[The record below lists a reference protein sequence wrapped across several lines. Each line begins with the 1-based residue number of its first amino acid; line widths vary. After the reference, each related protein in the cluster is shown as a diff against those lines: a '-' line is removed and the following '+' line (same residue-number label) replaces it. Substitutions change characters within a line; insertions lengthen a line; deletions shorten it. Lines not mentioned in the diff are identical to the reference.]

1 MSVNSQK
8 DTLKLFWRVSN
19 KYKWRRGLSL
29 AIAVANFAVGMFVI
43 PLIIASFL
51 DLVQSGQLDESR
63 VWGLITVYALAQLW
77 SEVIGWRVVI
87 YLMWT
92 FQVSMQ
98 RDLYAEIF
106 DKLSNQTMF
115 FHSNKF
121 GGSLV
126 SQSNKITGAIERFWD
141 TIVWSLFPVL
151 ISVIGSTIVLWFI
164 YWPYALFMAILSIT
178 FVIAVYFGSKHMA
191 RLNEEEAKASNK
203 ISGHL
208 SDVVANILTVKASSA
223 EKRELK
229 NLYVVQQRTDKSG
242 KIAKNDV
249 IITATRAYQVPSK
262 DTDSSMQ
269 LDLFQGRRYELG
281 TNNAKYNQASFE
293 KYRITLEK
301 PTSEKITETNVETQT
316 TAKLLANTQK
326 PEVKAELGYRF
337 TMPWLI
343 IIAAMLAT
351 PLAQVRPRQGR
362 WLRLLPSVLI
372 FASCAISIISLR
384 TAIGKESISE
394 YAYIWLIVGFI
405 AFALLLNWQ
414 SRVVHRVRYRRQSS
428 QLSPGGQP

>member
-1 MSVNSQK
+1 MILRRYMTQQVAANTAIVLLFLMALMLGGRLIRYFGIAAEGRLDVGLLFAIIGYNIPTFLELILPLSFFIALMLVLGRMYVDHEMSV
-8 DTLKLFWRVSN
+8 LFASGIS
-19 KYKWRRGLSL
+19 RGRLTRL
-29 AIAVANFAVGMFVI
+29 MI
-43 PLIIASFL
+43 PLITGLFVFQMGISLWAKPWGLSNSEHIWQTQSLGSLL
-51 DLVQSGQLDESR
+51 DLVRPKTFISSGNYHLYVDE
-63 VWGLITVYALAQLW
+63 
-77 SEVIGWRVVI
+77 
-87 YLMWT
+87 
-92 FQVSMQ
+92 
-98 RDLYAEIF
+98 F
-106 DKLSNQTMF
+106 DK
-115 FHSNKF
+115 
-121 GGSLV
+121 
-126 SQSNKITGAIERFWD
+126 
-141 TIVWSLFPVL
+141 
-151 ISVIGSTIVLWFI
+151 
-164 YWPYALFMAILSIT
+164 
-178 FVIAVYFGSKHMA
+178 
-191 RLNEEEAKASNK
+191 
-203 ISGHL
+203 
-208 SDVVANILTVKASSA
+208 

-229 NLYVVQQRTDKSG
+229 NLYVVQQQTDKSG

-301 PTSEKITETNVETQT
+301 PASEKITETNVETQT
-316 TAKLLANTQK
+316 TAKLLAHTQK

-384 TAIGKESISE
+384 TAIGKERISE

-414 SRVVHRVRYRRQSS
+414 SRVVHRVRYRRQSR
-428 QLSPGGQP
+428 QLPAGGQP

>member
-1 MSVNSQK
+1 MILRRYMTQQVAANTAIVLLFLMALMLGGRLIRYFGIAAEGRLDVGLLFAIIGYNIPTFLELILPLSFFIALMLVLGRMYVEQEMSV
-8 DTLKLFWRVSN
+8 LFASGISCGRLT
-19 KYKWRRGLSL
+19 RL
-29 AIAVANFAVGMFVI
+29 MI
-43 PLIIASFL
+43 PLITGLFVFQMGISLWAKPWGLSNSEHIWQTQSLGSLL
-51 DLVQSGQLDESR
+51 DLVRPKTFISSGNYHLYVDE
-63 VWGLITVYALAQLW
+63 
-77 SEVIGWRVVI
+77 
-87 YLMWT
+87 
-92 FQVSMQ
+92 
-98 RDLYAEIF
+98 F
-106 DKLSNQTMF
+106 DK
-115 FHSNKF
+115 
-121 GGSLV
+121 
-126 SQSNKITGAIERFWD
+126 
-141 TIVWSLFPVL
+141 
-151 ISVIGSTIVLWFI
+151 
-164 YWPYALFMAILSIT
+164 
-178 FVIAVYFGSKHMA
+178 
-191 RLNEEEAKASNK
+191 
-203 ISGHL
+203 
-208 SDVVANILTVKASSA
+208 

-229 NLYVVQQRTDKSG
+229 NIYVVQQQTDKSG

-301 PTSEKITETNVETQT
+301 PASEKITETNVETQT

-384 TAIGKESISE
+384 TAIGKERISE

-414 SRVVHRVRYRRQSS
+414 SRVVHRVRYHRQSR

>member
-1 MSVNSQK
+1 VILRRYMTQQVAANTAIVLLFLMALMLGGRLIRYFGIAAEGRLDVGLLFAIIGYNIPTFLELILPLSFFIALMLVLGRMYVEQEMSV
-8 DTLKLFWRVSN
+8 LFASGIS
-19 KYKWRRGLSL
+19 RGRLTRL
-29 AIAVANFAVGMFVI
+29 MI
-43 PLIIASFL
+43 PLITGLFVFQMGISLWAKPWGLSNSEHIWQTQSLGSLL
-51 DLVQSGQLDESR
+51 DLVRPKTFISSGNYHLYVDE
-63 VWGLITVYALAQLW
+63 
-77 SEVIGWRVVI
+77 
-87 YLMWT
+87 
-92 FQVSMQ
+92 
-98 RDLYAEIF
+98 F
-106 DKLSNQTMF
+106 DK
-115 FHSNKF
+115 
-121 GGSLV
+121 
-126 SQSNKITGAIERFWD
+126 
-141 TIVWSLFPVL
+141 
-151 ISVIGSTIVLWFI
+151 
-164 YWPYALFMAILSIT
+164 
-178 FVIAVYFGSKHMA
+178 
-191 RLNEEEAKASNK
+191 
-203 ISGHL
+203 
-208 SDVVANILTVKASSA
+208 

-229 NLYVVQQRTDKSG
+229 NIYVVQQQTDKSG

-301 PTSEKITETNVETQT
+301 PASEKITETNVETQT

-384 TAIGKESISE
+384 TAIGKERISE

-414 SRVVHRVRYRRQSS
+414 SRVVHRVRYHRQSR

>member
-1 MSVNSQK
+1 MSNIRWLLVILRRYMTQQVAANTAIVLLFLMALMLGGRLIRYFGIAAEGRLDVGLLFAIIGYNIPTFLELILPLSFFIALMLVLGRMYVDQEMSV
-8 DTLKLFWRVSN
+8 LFASGIS
-19 KYKWRRGLSL
+19 RGRLTRL
-29 AIAVANFAVGMFVI
+29 MI
-43 PLIIASFL
+43 PLITGLFVFQMGISLWAKPWGLSNSEHIWQTQSLGSLL
-51 DLVQSGQLDESR
+51 DLVRPKTFISSGNYHLYVDE
-63 VWGLITVYALAQLW
+63 
-77 SEVIGWRVVI
+77 
-87 YLMWT
+87 
-92 FQVSMQ
+92 
-98 RDLYAEIF
+98 F
-106 DKLSNQTMF
+106 DK
-115 FHSNKF
+115 
-121 GGSLV
+121 
-126 SQSNKITGAIERFWD
+126 
-141 TIVWSLFPVL
+141 
-151 ISVIGSTIVLWFI
+151 
-164 YWPYALFMAILSIT
+164 
-178 FVIAVYFGSKHMA
+178 
-191 RLNEEEAKASNK
+191 
-203 ISGHL
+203 
-208 SDVVANILTVKASSA
+208 

-229 NLYVVQQRTDKSG
+229 NLYVVQQQTDKSG

-281 TNNAKYNQASFE
+281 TNQANYNQASFE

-301 PTSEKITETNVETQT
+301 PASEKITETNVETQT

-384 TAIGKESISE
+384 TAIGKERISE

-414 SRVVHRVRYRRQSS
+414 SRVVHRVRYRRQSR
-428 QLSPGGQP
+428 QLSTGGQP

>member
-1 MSVNSQK
+1 MILRRYMTQQVAANTAIVLLFLMALMLGGRLIRYFGIAAEGRLDVGLLFAIIGYNIPTFLELILPLSFFIALMLVLGRMYVEQEMSV
-8 DTLKLFWRVSN
+8 LFASGIS
-19 KYKWRRGLSL
+19 RGRLTRL
-29 AIAVANFAVGMFVI
+29 MI
-43 PLIIASFL
+43 PLITGLFVFQMGISLWAKPWGLSNSEHIWQTQSLGSLL
-51 DLVQSGQLDESR
+51 DLVRPKTFISSGNYHLYVDE
-63 VWGLITVYALAQLW
+63 
-77 SEVIGWRVVI
+77 
-87 YLMWT
+87 
-92 FQVSMQ
+92 
-98 RDLYAEIF
+98 F
-106 DKLSNQTMF
+106 DK
-115 FHSNKF
+115 
-121 GGSLV
+121 
-126 SQSNKITGAIERFWD
+126 
-141 TIVWSLFPVL
+141 
-151 ISVIGSTIVLWFI
+151 
-164 YWPYALFMAILSIT
+164 
-178 FVIAVYFGSKHMA
+178 
-191 RLNEEEAKASNK
+191 
-203 ISGHL
+203 
-208 SDVVANILTVKASSA
+208 

-229 NLYVVQQRTDKSG
+229 NIYVVQQQTDKSG

-301 PTSEKITETNVETQT
+301 PASEKITETNVETQT

-384 TAIGKESISE
+384 TAIGKERISE

-414 SRVVHRVRYRRQSS
+414 SRVVHRVRYHRQSR

>member
-1 MSVNSQK
+1 MILRRYMTQQVAANTAIVLLFLMALMLGGRLIRYFGIAAEGRLDVGLLFAIIGYNIPTFLELILPLSFFIALMLVLGRMYVEQEMSV
-8 DTLKLFWRVSN
+8 LFASGIS
-19 KYKWRRGLSL
+19 RGRLTRL
-29 AIAVANFAVGMFVI
+29 MI
-43 PLIIASFL
+43 PLITGLFVFQMGISLWAKPWGLSNSEHIWQTQSLGSLL
-51 DLVQSGQLDESR
+51 DLVRPKTFISSGNYHLYVDE
-63 VWGLITVYALAQLW
+63 
-77 SEVIGWRVVI
+77 
-87 YLMWT
+87 
-92 FQVSMQ
+92 
-98 RDLYAEIF
+98 F
-106 DKLSNQTMF
+106 DK
-115 FHSNKF
+115 
-121 GGSLV
+121 
-126 SQSNKITGAIERFWD
+126 
-141 TIVWSLFPVL
+141 
-151 ISVIGSTIVLWFI
+151 
-164 YWPYALFMAILSIT
+164 
-178 FVIAVYFGSKHMA
+178 
-191 RLNEEEAKASNK
+191 
-203 ISGHL
+203 
-208 SDVVANILTVKASSA
+208 

-229 NLYVVQQRTDKSG
+229 NIYVVQQQTDKSG

-301 PTSEKITETNVETQT
+301 PASEKITETNVETQT
-316 TAKLLANTQK
+316 TAKLLAHTQK

-351 PLAQVRPRQGR
+351 PLSQVRPRQGR

-384 TAIGKESISE
+384 TAIGKERISE

-414 SRVVHRVRYRRQSS
+414 SRVVHRVRYRRHSR
-428 QLSPGGQP
+428 QLSAGGQP

>member
-1 MSVNSQK
+1 MILRRYMTQQVAANTAIVLLFLMALMLGGRLIRYFGIAAEGRLDVGLLFAIIGYNIPTFLELILPLSFFIALMLVLGRMYVDHEMSV
-8 DTLKLFWRVSN
+8 LFASGIS
-19 KYKWRRGLSL
+19 RGRLTRL
-29 AIAVANFAVGMFVI
+29 MI
-43 PLIIASFL
+43 PLITGLFVFQMGISLWAKPWGLSNSEHIWQTQSLGSLL
-51 DLVQSGQLDESR
+51 DLVRPKTFISSGNYHLYVDE
-63 VWGLITVYALAQLW
+63 
-77 SEVIGWRVVI
+77 
-87 YLMWT
+87 
-92 FQVSMQ
+92 
-98 RDLYAEIF
+98 F
-106 DKLSNQTMF
+106 DK
-115 FHSNKF
+115 
-121 GGSLV
+121 
-126 SQSNKITGAIERFWD
+126 
-141 TIVWSLFPVL
+141 
-151 ISVIGSTIVLWFI
+151 
-164 YWPYALFMAILSIT
+164 
-178 FVIAVYFGSKHMA
+178 
-191 RLNEEEAKASNK
+191 
-203 ISGHL
+203 
-208 SDVVANILTVKASSA
+208 

-229 NLYVVQQRTDKSG
+229 NIYVVQQQTDKSG

-301 PTSEKITETNVETQT
+301 PASEKITETNVETQT

-384 TAIGKESISE
+384 TAIGKERISE

-405 AFALLLNWQ
+405 VFALLLNWQ
-414 SRVVHRVRYRRQSS
+414 SRVVHRVRYRRHSR
-428 QLSPGGQP
+428 QLSAGGQP

>member
-1 MSVNSQK
+1 MILRRYMTQQVAANTAIVLLFLMALMLGGRLIRYFGIAAEGRLDVGLLFAIIGYNIPTFLELILPLSFFIALMLVLGRMYVDHEMSV
-8 DTLKLFWRVSN
+8 LFASGIS
-19 KYKWRRGLSL
+19 RGRLTRL
-29 AIAVANFAVGMFVI
+29 MI
-43 PLIIASFL
+43 PLITGLFVFQMGISLLAKPWGLSNSEHIWQTQSLGSLL
-51 DLVQSGQLDESR
+51 DLVRPKTFISSGNYHLYVDE
-63 VWGLITVYALAQLW
+63 
-77 SEVIGWRVVI
+77 
-87 YLMWT
+87 
-92 FQVSMQ
+92 
-98 RDLYAEIF
+98 F
-106 DKLSNQTMF
+106 DK
-115 FHSNKF
+115 
-121 GGSLV
+121 
-126 SQSNKITGAIERFWD
+126 
-141 TIVWSLFPVL
+141 
-151 ISVIGSTIVLWFI
+151 
-164 YWPYALFMAILSIT
+164 
-178 FVIAVYFGSKHMA
+178 
-191 RLNEEEAKASNK
+191 
-203 ISGHL
+203 
-208 SDVVANILTVKASSA
+208 

-229 NLYVVQQRTDKSG
+229 NIYVVQQQTDKSG

-301 PTSEKITETNVETQT
+301 PASEKITETNVETQT

-384 TAIGKESISE
+384 TAIAKESISE

-405 AFALLLNWQ
+405 GFALLLNWQ
-414 SRVVHRVRYRRQSS
+414 SRVVHRVRYHRQSR

>member
-1 MSVNSQK
+1 MSNIRWLLVILRRYMTQQVAANTAIVLLFLMALMLGGRLIRYFGIAAEGRLDVGLLFAIIGYNIPTFLELILPLSFFIALMLVLGRMYVDQEMSV
-8 DTLKLFWRVSN
+8 LFASGIS
-19 KYKWRRGLSL
+19 RGRLTRL
-29 AIAVANFAVGMFVI
+29 MI
-43 PLIIASFL
+43 PLITGLFVFQMGISLLAKPWGLSNSKQIWQTQSLGSLL
-51 DLVQSGQLDESR
+51 DLVRPKTFISSGNYHLYVDE
-63 VWGLITVYALAQLW
+63 
-77 SEVIGWRVVI
+77 
-87 YLMWT
+87 
-92 FQVSMQ
+92 
-98 RDLYAEIF
+98 F
-106 DKLSNQTMF
+106 DK
-115 FHSNKF
+115 
-121 GGSLV
+121 
-126 SQSNKITGAIERFWD
+126 
-141 TIVWSLFPVL
+141 
-151 ISVIGSTIVLWFI
+151 
-164 YWPYALFMAILSIT
+164 
-178 FVIAVYFGSKHMA
+178 
-191 RLNEEEAKASNK
+191 
-203 ISGHL
+203 
-208 SDVVANILTVKASSA
+208 

-229 NLYVVQQRTDKSG
+229 NLYVVQQQTDKSG

-301 PTSEKITETNVETQT
+301 PASEKITETNVETQT
-316 TAKLLANTQK
+316 TAKLLAHTQK

-384 TAIGKESISE
+384 TAIGKERISE

-405 AFALLLNWQ
+405 VFALLLNWQ
-414 SRVVHRVRYRRQSS
+414 SRVVHRVRYRRHSR
-428 QLSPGGQP
+428 QLSAGGQP

>member
-1 MSVNSQK
+1 MILRRYMTQQVAANTAIVLLFLMALMLGGRLIRYFGIAAEGRLDVGLLFAIIGYNIPTFLELILPLSFFIALMLVLGRMYVDQEMSV
-8 DTLKLFWRVSN
+8 LFASGIS
-19 KYKWRRGLSL
+19 RGRLTRL
-29 AIAVANFAVGMFVI
+29 MI
-43 PLIIASFL
+43 PLITGLFVFQMGISLLAKPWGLSNSEQIWQTQSLGSLL
-51 DLVQSGQLDESR
+51 DLVRPKTFISSGNYHLYVDE
-63 VWGLITVYALAQLW
+63 
-77 SEVIGWRVVI
+77 
-87 YLMWT
+87 
-92 FQVSMQ
+92 
-98 RDLYAEIF
+98 F
-106 DKLSNQTMF
+106 DK
-115 FHSNKF
+115 
-121 GGSLV
+121 
-126 SQSNKITGAIERFWD
+126 
-141 TIVWSLFPVL
+141 
-151 ISVIGSTIVLWFI
+151 
-164 YWPYALFMAILSIT
+164 
-178 FVIAVYFGSKHMA
+178 
-191 RLNEEEAKASNK
+191 
-203 ISGHL
+203 
-208 SDVVANILTVKASSA
+208 

-229 NLYVVQQRTDKSG
+229 NLYVVQQQTDKSG

-301 PTSEKITETNVETQT
+301 PASEKITETNVETQT

-414 SRVVHRVRYRRQSS
+414 SRVVHRVRYRRHSR

>member
-1 MSVNSQK
+1 MILRRYMTQQVAANTAIELLFLMALMLGGRLIRYFGIAAEGRLDVGLLFAIIGYNIPTFLELILPLSFFIALMLVLGRMYVEQEMSV
-8 DTLKLFWRVSN
+8 LFASGIS
-19 KYKWRRGLSL
+19 RGRLTRL
-29 AIAVANFAVGMFVI
+29 MI
-43 PLIIASFL
+43 PLITGLFVFQMGISLWAKPWGLSNSEHIWQTQSLGSLL
-51 DLVQSGQLDESR
+51 DLVRPKTFISSGNYHLYVDE
-63 VWGLITVYALAQLW
+63 
-77 SEVIGWRVVI
+77 
-87 YLMWT
+87 
-92 FQVSMQ
+92 
-98 RDLYAEIF
+98 F
-106 DKLSNQTMF
+106 DK
-115 FHSNKF
+115 
-121 GGSLV
+121 
-126 SQSNKITGAIERFWD
+126 
-141 TIVWSLFPVL
+141 
-151 ISVIGSTIVLWFI
+151 
-164 YWPYALFMAILSIT
+164 
-178 FVIAVYFGSKHMA
+178 
-191 RLNEEEAKASNK
+191 
-203 ISGHL
+203 
-208 SDVVANILTVKASSA
+208 

-229 NLYVVQQRTDKSG
+229 NLYVVQQQTDKSG

-281 TNNAKYNQASFE
+281 TNQANYNQASFE

-301 PTSEKITETNVETQT
+301 PASEKITETNVETQT
-316 TAKLLANTQK
+316 TAKLLAHTQK

-384 TAIGKESISE
+384 TAIGKERISE

-414 SRVVHRVRYRRQSS
+414 SRVVHRVRYHRQSR

>member
-1 MSVNSQK
+1 MILRRYMTQQVAANTAIVLLFLMALMLGGRLIRYFGIAAEGRLDVGLLFAIIGYNIPTFLELILPLSFFIALMLVLGRMYVDQEMSV
-8 DTLKLFWRVSN
+8 LFASGIS
-19 KYKWRRGLSL
+19 RGRLTRL
-29 AIAVANFAVGMFVI
+29 MI
-43 PLIIASFL
+43 PLITGLFIFQMGISLWAKPWGLSNSKQIWQTQSLGSLL
-51 DLVQSGQLDESR
+51 DLVRPKTFISSGNYHLYVDE
-63 VWGLITVYALAQLW
+63 
-77 SEVIGWRVVI
+77 
-87 YLMWT
+87 
-92 FQVSMQ
+92 
-98 RDLYAEIF
+98 F
-106 DKLSNQTMF
+106 DK
-115 FHSNKF
+115 
-121 GGSLV
+121 
-126 SQSNKITGAIERFWD
+126 
-141 TIVWSLFPVL
+141 
-151 ISVIGSTIVLWFI
+151 
-164 YWPYALFMAILSIT
+164 
-178 FVIAVYFGSKHMA
+178 
-191 RLNEEEAKASNK
+191 
-203 ISGHL
+203 
-208 SDVVANILTVKASSA
+208 

-229 NLYVVQQRTDKSG
+229 NLYVVQQQTDKSG

-301 PTSEKITETNVETQT
+301 PASEKITETNVETQT
-316 TAKLLANTQK
+316 TAKLLAHTQK

-384 TAIGKESISE
+384 TAIGKERISE

-414 SRVVHRVRYRRQSS
+414 SRVVHRVRYRRHSR
-428 QLSPGGQP
+428 QLSAGGQP

>member
-1 MSVNSQK
+1 MILRRYMTQQVAANTAIVLLFLMALMLGGRLIRYFGIAAEGRLDVGLLFAIIGYNIPTFLELILPLSFFIALMLVLGRMYVDQEMSV
-8 DTLKLFWRVSN
+8 LFASGIS
-19 KYKWRRGLSL
+19 RGRLTRL
-29 AIAVANFAVGMFVI
+29 MI
-43 PLIIASFL
+43 PLITGLFVFQMGISLLAKPWGLSNSKQIWQTQSLGSLL
-51 DLVQSGQLDESR
+51 DLVRPKTFISSGNYHLYVDE
-63 VWGLITVYALAQLW
+63 
-77 SEVIGWRVVI
+77 
-87 YLMWT
+87 
-92 FQVSMQ
+92 
-98 RDLYAEIF
+98 F
-106 DKLSNQTMF
+106 DK
-115 FHSNKF
+115 
-121 GGSLV
+121 
-126 SQSNKITGAIERFWD
+126 
-141 TIVWSLFPVL
+141 
-151 ISVIGSTIVLWFI
+151 
-164 YWPYALFMAILSIT
+164 
-178 FVIAVYFGSKHMA
+178 
-191 RLNEEEAKASNK
+191 
-203 ISGHL
+203 
-208 SDVVANILTVKASSA
+208 

-229 NLYVVQQRTDKSG
+229 NLYVVQQQTDKSG

-281 TNNAKYNQASFE
+281 TNQANYNQASFE

-301 PTSEKITETNVETQT
+301 PASEKITETNVETQT

-414 SRVVHRVRYRRQSS
+414 SRVVHRVRYRRHSR
-428 QLSPGGQP
+428 QLSAGGQP

>member
-1 MSVNSQK
+1 MILRRYMTQQVAANTAIVLLFLMALMLGGRLIRYFGIAAEGRLDVGLLFAIIGYNIPTFLELILPLSFFIALMLVLGRMYVDHEMSV
-8 DTLKLFWRVSN
+8 LFASGIS
-19 KYKWRRGLSL
+19 RGRLTRL
-29 AIAVANFAVGMFVI
+29 MI
-43 PLIIASFL
+43 PLITGLFVFQMGISLWAKPWGLSNSEQIWQTQSLGSLL
-51 DLVQSGQLDESR
+51 DLVRPKTFISSGNYHLYVDE
-63 VWGLITVYALAQLW
+63 
-77 SEVIGWRVVI
+77 
-87 YLMWT
+87 
-92 FQVSMQ
+92 
-98 RDLYAEIF
+98 F
-106 DKLSNQTMF
+106 DK
-115 FHSNKF
+115 
-121 GGSLV
+121 
-126 SQSNKITGAIERFWD
+126 
-141 TIVWSLFPVL
+141 
-151 ISVIGSTIVLWFI
+151 
-164 YWPYALFMAILSIT
+164 
-178 FVIAVYFGSKHMA
+178 
-191 RLNEEEAKASNK
+191 
-203 ISGHL
+203 
-208 SDVVANILTVKASSA
+208 

-229 NLYVVQQRTDKSG
+229 NLYVVQQQTDKSG

-269 LDLFQGRRYELG
+269 LDLFQGRRYEFG

-301 PTSEKITETNVETQT
+301 PASEKITETNVETQT

-384 TAIGKESISE
+384 TAIGKERISE

-414 SRVVHRVRYRRQSS
+414 SRVVHRVRYRRQSR

>member
-1 MSVNSQK
+1 MILRRYMTQQVAANTAIVLLFLMALMLGGRLIRYFGIAAEGRLDVGLLFAIIGYNIPTFLELILPLSFFIALMLVLGRMYVDHEMSV
-8 DTLKLFWRVSN
+8 LFASGIS
-19 KYKWRRGLSL
+19 RGRLTRL
-29 AIAVANFAVGMFVI
+29 MI
-43 PLIIASFL
+43 PLITGLFVFQMAISLWAKPWGLSNSEQIWQTQSLGSLL
-51 DLVQSGQLDESR
+51 DLVRPKTFISSGNYHLYVDE
-63 VWGLITVYALAQLW
+63 
-77 SEVIGWRVVI
+77 
-87 YLMWT
+87 
-92 FQVSMQ
+92 
-98 RDLYAEIF
+98 F
-106 DKLSNQTMF
+106 DK
-115 FHSNKF
+115 
-121 GGSLV
+121 
-126 SQSNKITGAIERFWD
+126 
-141 TIVWSLFPVL
+141 
-151 ISVIGSTIVLWFI
+151 
-164 YWPYALFMAILSIT
+164 
-178 FVIAVYFGSKHMA
+178 
-191 RLNEEEAKASNK
+191 
-203 ISGHL
+203 
-208 SDVVANILTVKASSA
+208 

-229 NLYVVQQRTDKSG
+229 NIYVVQQQTDKSG

-301 PTSEKITETNVETQT
+301 PASEKITETNVETQT

-384 TAIGKESISE
+384 TAIGKERISE

-414 SRVVHRVRYRRQSS
+414 SRVVHRVRYRRHSR

>member
-1 MSVNSQK
+1 MILRRYMTQQVAANTAIVLLFLMALMLGGRLIRYFGIAAEGRLDVGLLFAIIGYNIPTFLELILPLSFFIALMLVLGRMYVDHEMSV
-8 DTLKLFWRVSN
+8 LFASGIS
-19 KYKWRRGLSL
+19 RGRL
-29 AIAVANFAVGMFVI
+29 ARLMI
-43 PLIIASFL
+43 PLITGLFVFQMGISLWAKPWGLSNSEHIWQTQSLGSLL
-51 DLVQSGQLDESR
+51 DLVRPKTFISSGNYHLYVDE
-63 VWGLITVYALAQLW
+63 
-77 SEVIGWRVVI
+77 
-87 YLMWT
+87 
-92 FQVSMQ
+92 
-98 RDLYAEIF
+98 F
-106 DKLSNQTMF
+106 DK
-115 FHSNKF
+115 
-121 GGSLV
+121 
-126 SQSNKITGAIERFWD
+126 
-141 TIVWSLFPVL
+141 
-151 ISVIGSTIVLWFI
+151 
-164 YWPYALFMAILSIT
+164 
-178 FVIAVYFGSKHMA
+178 
-191 RLNEEEAKASNK
+191 
-203 ISGHL
+203 
-208 SDVVANILTVKASSA
+208 

-229 NLYVVQQRTDKSG
+229 NLYVVQQQTDKSG

-301 PTSEKITETNVETQT
+301 PASEKITETNVETQT
-316 TAKLLANTQK
+316 TAKLLAHTQK

-384 TAIGKESISE
+384 TAIGKERISE

-414 SRVVHRVRYRRQSS
+414 SRVVHRVRYRRHSR
-428 QLSPGGQP
+428 QLSAGGQP

>member
-1 MSVNSQK
+1 MILRRYMTQQVAANTAIVLLFLMALMLGGRLIRYFGIAAEGRLDVGLLFAIIGYNIPTFLELILPLSFFIALMLVLGRMYVDHEMSV
-8 DTLKLFWRVSN
+8 LFASGIS
-19 KYKWRRGLSL
+19 RGRLTRL
-29 AIAVANFAVGMFVI
+29 MI
-43 PLIIASFL
+43 PLITGLFVFQMGISLWAKPWGLSNSEHIWQTQSLGSLL
-51 DLVQSGQLDESR
+51 DLVRPKTFISSGNYHLYVDEF
-63 VWGLITVYALAQLW
+63 Y
-77 SEVIGWRVVI
+77 
-87 YLMWT
+87 
-92 FQVSMQ
+92 
-98 RDLYAEIF
+98 
-106 DKLSNQTMF
+106 K
-115 FHSNKF
+115 
-121 GGSLV
+121 
-126 SQSNKITGAIERFWD
+126 
-141 TIVWSLFPVL
+141 
-151 ISVIGSTIVLWFI
+151 
-164 YWPYALFMAILSIT
+164 
-178 FVIAVYFGSKHMA
+178 
-191 RLNEEEAKASNK
+191 
-203 ISGHL
+203 
-208 SDVVANILTVKASSA
+208 

-229 NLYVVQQRTDKSG
+229 NLYVVQQQTDKSG

-301 PTSEKITETNVETQT
+301 PASEKITETNVETQT
-316 TAKLLANTQK
+316 TAKLLAHTQK

-414 SRVVHRVRYRRQSS
+414 SRVVHRVRYRRHSR
-428 QLSPGGQP
+428 QLSAGGQP

>member
-1 MSVNSQK
+1 MILRRYMTQQVAANTAIVLLFLMALMLGGRLIRYFGIAAEGRLDVGLLFAIIGYNIPTFLELILPLSFFIALMLVLGRMYVDHEMSV
-8 DTLKLFWRVSN
+8 LFASGIS
-19 KYKWRRGLSL
+19 RGRLTRL
-29 AIAVANFAVGMFVI
+29 MI
-43 PLIIASFL
+43 PLITGLFVFQMGISLLAKPWGLSNSEQIWQTQSLGSLL
-51 DLVQSGQLDESR
+51 DLVRPKTFISSGNYHLYVDE
-63 VWGLITVYALAQLW
+63 
-77 SEVIGWRVVI
+77 
-87 YLMWT
+87 
-92 FQVSMQ
+92 
-98 RDLYAEIF
+98 F
-106 DKLSNQTMF
+106 DK
-115 FHSNKF
+115 
-121 GGSLV
+121 
-126 SQSNKITGAIERFWD
+126 
-141 TIVWSLFPVL
+141 
-151 ISVIGSTIVLWFI
+151 
-164 YWPYALFMAILSIT
+164 
-178 FVIAVYFGSKHMA
+178 
-191 RLNEEEAKASNK
+191 
-203 ISGHL
+203 
-208 SDVVANILTVKASSA
+208 

-229 NLYVVQQRTDKSG
+229 NLYVVQQQTDKSG

-281 TNNAKYNQASFE
+281 TNQANYNQASFE

-301 PTSEKITETNVETQT
+301 PASEKITETNVETQT

-384 TAIGKESISE
+384 TAIGKERISE
-394 YAYIWLIVGFI
+394 YAYIWLMLGFV

-414 SRVVHRVRYRRQSS
+414 SRVVHRVRYRRHSR

>member
-1 MSVNSQK
+1 MILRRYMTQQVAANTAIVLLFLMALMLGGRLIRYFGIAAEGRLDVGLLFAIIGYNIPTFLELILPLSFFIALMLVLGRMYVDHEMSV
-8 DTLKLFWRVSN
+8 LFASGIS
-19 KYKWRRGLSL
+19 RGRLTRL
-29 AIAVANFAVGMFVI
+29 MI
-43 PLIIASFL
+43 PLITGLFVFQMGISLWAKPWGLSNSEQIWQTQSLGSLL
-51 DLVQSGQLDESR
+51 DLVRPKTFISSGNYHLYVDE
-63 VWGLITVYALAQLW
+63 
-77 SEVIGWRVVI
+77 
-87 YLMWT
+87 
-92 FQVSMQ
+92 
-98 RDLYAEIF
+98 F
-106 DKLSNQTMF
+106 DK
-115 FHSNKF
+115 
-121 GGSLV
+121 
-126 SQSNKITGAIERFWD
+126 
-141 TIVWSLFPVL
+141 
-151 ISVIGSTIVLWFI
+151 
-164 YWPYALFMAILSIT
+164 
-178 FVIAVYFGSKHMA
+178 
-191 RLNEEEAKASNK
+191 
-203 ISGHL
+203 
-208 SDVVANILTVKASSA
+208 

-229 NLYVVQQRTDKSG
+229 NLYVVQQQTDKNG

-301 PTSEKITETNVETQT
+301 PASEKITETNVETQT
-316 TAKLLANTQK
+316 TAKLLAHTQK

-394 YAYIWLIVGFI
+394 YAYIWLMLGFI

-414 SRVVHRVRYRRQSS
+414 SRVVHRVRYRRQSR
-428 QLSPGGQP
+428 QLPAGGQP

>member
-1 MSVNSQK
+1 MILRRYMTQQVAANTAIVLLFLMALMLGGRLIRYFGIAAEGRLDVGLLFAIIGYNIPTFLELILPLSFFIALMLVLGRMYVDQEMSV
-8 DTLKLFWRVSN
+8 LFASGIS
-19 KYKWRRGLSL
+19 RGRLTRL
-29 AIAVANFAVGMFVI
+29 MI
-43 PLIIASFL
+43 PLITGLFIFQMGISLLAKPWGLSNSKQIWQTQSLGSLL
-51 DLVQSGQLDESR
+51 DLVRPKTFISSGNYHLYVDE
-63 VWGLITVYALAQLW
+63 
-77 SEVIGWRVVI
+77 
-87 YLMWT
+87 
-92 FQVSMQ
+92 
-98 RDLYAEIF
+98 F
-106 DKLSNQTMF
+106 DK
-115 FHSNKF
+115 
-121 GGSLV
+121 
-126 SQSNKITGAIERFWD
+126 
-141 TIVWSLFPVL
+141 
-151 ISVIGSTIVLWFI
+151 
-164 YWPYALFMAILSIT
+164 
-178 FVIAVYFGSKHMA
+178 
-191 RLNEEEAKASNK
+191 
-203 ISGHL
+203 
-208 SDVVANILTVKASSA
+208 

-229 NLYVVQQRTDKSG
+229 NLYVVQQQTDKSG

-293 KYRITLEK
+293 KCRITLEK

-316 TAKLLANTQK
+316 TAKLLAHTQK

-351 PLAQVRPRQGR
+351 ALAQVRPRQGR

-384 TAIGKESISE
+384 TAIGKERISE
-394 YAYIWLIVGFI
+394 HAYIWLIVGFI

-414 SRVVHRVRYRRQSS
+414 SRVVHRVRYRRQSR

>member
-1 MSVNSQK
+1 MILRRYMTQQVAANTAIVLLFLMALMLGGRLIRYFGIAAEGRLDVGLLFAIIGYNIPTFLELILPLSFFIALMLVLGRMYVDQEMSV
-8 DTLKLFWRVSN
+8 LFASGIS
-19 KYKWRRGLSL
+19 RGRLTRL
-29 AIAVANFAVGMFVI
+29 MI
-43 PLIIASFL
+43 PLITGLFIFQMGISLLAKPWGLSNSKQIWQTQSLGSLL
-51 DLVQSGQLDESR
+51 DLVRPKTFISSGNYHLYVDE
-63 VWGLITVYALAQLW
+63 
-77 SEVIGWRVVI
+77 
-87 YLMWT
+87 
-92 FQVSMQ
+92 
-98 RDLYAEIF
+98 F
-106 DKLSNQTMF
+106 DK
-115 FHSNKF
+115 
-121 GGSLV
+121 
-126 SQSNKITGAIERFWD
+126 
-141 TIVWSLFPVL
+141 
-151 ISVIGSTIVLWFI
+151 
-164 YWPYALFMAILSIT
+164 
-178 FVIAVYFGSKHMA
+178 
-191 RLNEEEAKASNK
+191 
-203 ISGHL
+203 
-208 SDVVANILTVKASSA
+208 

-229 NLYVVQQRTDKSG
+229 NLYVVQQQTDKSG

-301 PTSEKITETNVETQT
+301 PASEKITETNVETQT

-384 TAIGKESISE
+384 TAIGKERISE
-394 YAYIWLIVGFI
+394 YAYIWLILGFI

-414 SRVVHRVRYRRQSS
+414 SRVVHRVRYRRHSR

>member
-1 MSVNSQK
+1 MILRRYMTQQVAANTAIVLLFLMALMLGGRLIRYFGIAAEGRLDVGLLFAIIGYNIPTFLELILPLSFFIALMLVLGRMYVDQEMSV
-8 DTLKLFWRVSN
+8 LFASGIS
-19 KYKWRRGLSL
+19 RGRLTRL
-29 AIAVANFAVGMFVI
+29 MI
-43 PLIIASFL
+43 PLITGLFVFQMGISLWAKPWGLSNSEQIWQTQSLGSLL
-51 DLVQSGQLDESR
+51 DLVRPKTFISSGNYHLYVDE
-63 VWGLITVYALAQLW
+63 
-77 SEVIGWRVVI
+77 
-87 YLMWT
+87 
-92 FQVSMQ
+92 
-98 RDLYAEIF
+98 F
-106 DKLSNQTMF
+106 DK
-115 FHSNKF
+115 
-121 GGSLV
+121 
-126 SQSNKITGAIERFWD
+126 
-141 TIVWSLFPVL
+141 
-151 ISVIGSTIVLWFI
+151 
-164 YWPYALFMAILSIT
+164 
-178 FVIAVYFGSKHMA
+178 
-191 RLNEEEAKASNK
+191 
-203 ISGHL
+203 
-208 SDVVANILTVKASSA
+208 

-229 NLYVVQQRTDKSG
+229 NLYVVQQQTDKNG

-301 PTSEKITETNVETQT
+301 PASEKITETNVETQT

-384 TAIGKESISE
+384 TAIAKESISE

-414 SRVVHRVRYRRQSS
+414 SRVVHRVRYRRHSR

>member
-1 MSVNSQK
+1 MILRRYMTQQVAANTAIVLLFLMALMLGGRLIRYFGIAAEGRLDVGLLFAIIGYNIPTFLELILPLSFFIALMLVLGRMYVEQEMSV
-8 DTLKLFWRVSN
+8 LFASGIS
-19 KYKWRRGLSL
+19 RGRLTRL
-29 AIAVANFAVGMFVI
+29 MI
-43 PLIIASFL
+43 PLITGLFVFQMGISLWAKPWGLSNSEHIWQTQSLGSLL
-51 DLVQSGQLDESR
+51 DLVRPKTFISSGNYHLYVDE
-63 VWGLITVYALAQLW
+63 
-77 SEVIGWRVVI
+77 
-87 YLMWT
+87 
-92 FQVSMQ
+92 
-98 RDLYAEIF
+98 F
-106 DKLSNQTMF
+106 DK
-115 FHSNKF
+115 
-121 GGSLV
+121 
-126 SQSNKITGAIERFWD
+126 
-141 TIVWSLFPVL
+141 
-151 ISVIGSTIVLWFI
+151 
-164 YWPYALFMAILSIT
+164 
-178 FVIAVYFGSKHMA
+178 
-191 RLNEEEAKASNK
+191 
-203 ISGHL
+203 
-208 SDVVANILTVKASSA
+208 

-229 NLYVVQQRTDKSG
+229 NIYVVQQQTDKSG

-301 PTSEKITETNVETQT
+301 PASEKITETNVETQT
-316 TAKLLANTQK
+316 TAKLLAHTQK

-414 SRVVHRVRYRRQSS
+414 SRVVHRVRYHRQSR

>member
-1 MSVNSQK
+1 MILRRYMTQQVAANTAIVLLFLMALMLGGRLIRYFGIAAEGRLDVGLLFAIIGYNIPTFLELILPLSFFIALMLVLGRMYVDHEMSV
-8 DTLKLFWRVSN
+8 LFASGIS
-19 KYKWRRGLSL
+19 RGRLTRL
-29 AIAVANFAVGMFVI
+29 MI
-43 PLIIASFL
+43 PLITGLFVFQMGISLLAKPWGLSNSEQIWQTQSLGSLL
-51 DLVQSGQLDESR
+51 DLVRPKTFISSGNYHLYVDE
-63 VWGLITVYALAQLW
+63 
-77 SEVIGWRVVI
+77 
-87 YLMWT
+87 
-92 FQVSMQ
+92 
-98 RDLYAEIF
+98 F
-106 DKLSNQTMF
+106 DK
-115 FHSNKF
+115 
-121 GGSLV
+121 
-126 SQSNKITGAIERFWD
+126 
-141 TIVWSLFPVL
+141 
-151 ISVIGSTIVLWFI
+151 
-164 YWPYALFMAILSIT
+164 
-178 FVIAVYFGSKHMA
+178 
-191 RLNEEEAKASNK
+191 
-203 ISGHL
+203 
-208 SDVVANILTVKASSA
+208 

-229 NLYVVQQRTDKSG
+229 NLYVVQQQTDKSG

-301 PTSEKITETNVETQT
+301 PASEKITETNVETQT
-316 TAKLLANTQK
+316 TAKLLAHTQK

-384 TAIGKESISE
+384 TAIGKERISE

-405 AFALLLNWQ
+405 VFALLLNWQ
-414 SRVVHRVRYRRQSS
+414 SRVVHRVRYRRHSR
-428 QLSPGGQP
+428 QLSAGGQP

>member
-1 MSVNSQK
+1 MILRRYMTQQVAANTAIVLLFLMALMLGGRLIRYFGIAAEGRLDVGLLFAIIGYNIPTFLELILPLSFFIALMLVLGRMYVDQEMSV
-8 DTLKLFWRVSN
+8 LFASGIS
-19 KYKWRRGLSL
+19 RGRLTRL
-29 AIAVANFAVGMFVI
+29 MI
-43 PLIIASFL
+43 PLITGLFVFQMGISLLAKPWGLSNSEQIWQTQSLGSLL
-51 DLVQSGQLDESR
+51 DLVRPKTFISSGNYHLYVDE
-63 VWGLITVYALAQLW
+63 
-77 SEVIGWRVVI
+77 
-87 YLMWT
+87 
-92 FQVSMQ
+92 
-98 RDLYAEIF
+98 F
-106 DKLSNQTMF
+106 DK
-115 FHSNKF
+115 
-121 GGSLV
+121 
-126 SQSNKITGAIERFWD
+126 
-141 TIVWSLFPVL
+141 
-151 ISVIGSTIVLWFI
+151 
-164 YWPYALFMAILSIT
+164 
-178 FVIAVYFGSKHMA
+178 
-191 RLNEEEAKASNK
+191 
-203 ISGHL
+203 
-208 SDVVANILTVKASSA
+208 

-229 NLYVVQQRTDKSG
+229 NLYVVQQQTDKSG

-281 TNNAKYNQASFE
+281 TNQANYNQASFE

-301 PTSEKITETNVETQT
+301 PASEKITETNVETQT

-384 TAIGKESISE
+384 TAIGKERISE

-405 AFALLLNWQ
+405 GFALLLNWQ
-414 SRVVHRVRYRRQSS
+414 SRVVHRVRYRRHSR

>member
-1 MSVNSQK
+1 MILRRYMTQQVAANTAIVLLFLMALMLGGRLIRYFGIAAEGRLDVGLLFAIIGYNIPTFLELILPLSFFIALMLVLGRMYVEQEMSV
-8 DTLKLFWRVSN
+8 LFASGIS
-19 KYKWRRGLSL
+19 RGRLTRL
-29 AIAVANFAVGMFVI
+29 MI
-43 PLIIASFL
+43 PLITGLFVFQMGISLWAKPWGLSNSEHIWQTQSLGSLL
-51 DLVQSGQLDESR
+51 DLVRPKTFISSGNYHLYVDE
-63 VWGLITVYALAQLW
+63 
-77 SEVIGWRVVI
+77 
-87 YLMWT
+87 
-92 FQVSMQ
+92 
-98 RDLYAEIF
+98 F
-106 DKLSNQTMF
+106 DK
-115 FHSNKF
+115 
-121 GGSLV
+121 
-126 SQSNKITGAIERFWD
+126 
-141 TIVWSLFPVL
+141 
-151 ISVIGSTIVLWFI
+151 
-164 YWPYALFMAILSIT
+164 
-178 FVIAVYFGSKHMA
+178 
-191 RLNEEEAKASNK
+191 
-203 ISGHL
+203 
-208 SDVVANILTVKASSA
+208 

-229 NLYVVQQRTDKSG
+229 NLYVVQQQTDKSG

-301 PTSEKITETNVETQT
+301 PASEKITETNVETQT

-384 TAIGKESISE
+384 TAIGKERISE

-414 SRVVHRVRYRRQSS
+414 SRVVHRVRYRRHSR

>member
-1 MSVNSQK
+1 MILRRYMTQQVAANTAIVLLFLMALMLGGRLIRYFGIAAEGRLDVGLLFAIIGYNIPTFLELILPLSFFIALMLVLGRMYVDQEMSV
-8 DTLKLFWRVSN
+8 LFASGIS
-19 KYKWRRGLSL
+19 RGRLTRL
-29 AIAVANFAVGMFVI
+29 MI
-43 PLIIASFL
+43 PLITGLFIFQMGISLWAKPWGLSNSEHIWQTQSLGSLL
-51 DLVQSGQLDESR
+51 DLVRPKTFISSGNYHLYVDE
-63 VWGLITVYALAQLW
+63 
-77 SEVIGWRVVI
+77 
-87 YLMWT
+87 
-92 FQVSMQ
+92 
-98 RDLYAEIF
+98 F
-106 DKLSNQTMF
+106 DK
-115 FHSNKF
+115 
-121 GGSLV
+121 
-126 SQSNKITGAIERFWD
+126 
-141 TIVWSLFPVL
+141 
-151 ISVIGSTIVLWFI
+151 
-164 YWPYALFMAILSIT
+164 
-178 FVIAVYFGSKHMA
+178 
-191 RLNEEEAKASNK
+191 
-203 ISGHL
+203 
-208 SDVVANILTVKASSA
+208 

-229 NLYVVQQRTDKSG
+229 NLYVVQQQTDKSG

-301 PTSEKITETNVETQT
+301 PASEKITETNVETQT

-384 TAIGKESISE
+384 TAIGKERISE

-414 SRVVHRVRYRRQSS
+414 SRVVHRVRYRRHSR

>member
-1 MSVNSQK
+1 MILRRYMTQQVAANTAIVLLFLMALMLGGRLIRYFGIAAEGRLDVGLLFAIIGYNIPTFLELILPLSFFIALMLVLGRMYVDQEMSV
-8 DTLKLFWRVSN
+8 LFASGIS
-19 KYKWRRGLSL
+19 RGRLTRL
-29 AIAVANFAVGMFVI
+29 MI
-43 PLIIASFL
+43 PLITGLFVFQMGISLLAKPWGLSNSEHIWQTQSLGSLL
-51 DLVQSGQLDESR
+51 DLVRPKTFISSGNYHLYVDE
-63 VWGLITVYALAQLW
+63 
-77 SEVIGWRVVI
+77 
-87 YLMWT
+87 
-92 FQVSMQ
+92 
-98 RDLYAEIF
+98 F
-106 DKLSNQTMF
+106 DK
-115 FHSNKF
+115 
-121 GGSLV
+121 
-126 SQSNKITGAIERFWD
+126 
-141 TIVWSLFPVL
+141 
-151 ISVIGSTIVLWFI
+151 
-164 YWPYALFMAILSIT
+164 
-178 FVIAVYFGSKHMA
+178 
-191 RLNEEEAKASNK
+191 
-203 ISGHL
+203 
-208 SDVVANILTVKASSA
+208 

-229 NLYVVQQRTDKSG
+229 NLYVVQQQTDKSG

-301 PTSEKITETNVETQT
+301 PASEKITETNVETQT

-384 TAIGKESISE
+384 TAIGKERISE

-405 AFALLLNWQ
+405 ALALLLNWQ
-414 SRVVHRVRYRRQSS
+414 SRVVHRVRYRRHSR
-428 QLSPGGQP
+428 QLSAGGQP

>member
-1 MSVNSQK
+1 MILRRYMTQQVAANTAIVLLFLMALMLGGRLIRYFGIAAEGRLDVGLLFAIIGYNIPTFLELILPLSFFIALMLVLGRMYVDQEMSV
-8 DTLKLFWRVSN
+8 LFASGIS
-19 KYKWRRGLSL
+19 RGRLTRL
-29 AIAVANFAVGMFVI
+29 MI
-43 PLIIASFL
+43 PLITGLFVFQMGISLLAKPWGLSNSEQIWQTQSLGSLL
-51 DLVQSGQLDESR
+51 DLVRPKTFISSGNYHLYVDE
-63 VWGLITVYALAQLW
+63 
-77 SEVIGWRVVI
+77 
-87 YLMWT
+87 
-92 FQVSMQ
+92 
-98 RDLYAEIF
+98 F
-106 DKLSNQTMF
+106 DK
-115 FHSNKF
+115 
-121 GGSLV
+121 
-126 SQSNKITGAIERFWD
+126 
-141 TIVWSLFPVL
+141 
-151 ISVIGSTIVLWFI
+151 
-164 YWPYALFMAILSIT
+164 
-178 FVIAVYFGSKHMA
+178 
-191 RLNEEEAKASNK
+191 
-203 ISGHL
+203 
-208 SDVVANILTVKASSA
+208 

-229 NLYVVQQRTDKSG
+229 NLYVVQQQTDKSG

-301 PTSEKITETNVETQT
+301 PASEKITETNVETQT

-384 TAIGKESISE
+384 TAIAKESISE

-414 SRVVHRVRYRRQSS
+414 SRVVHRVRYRRQSR

>member
-1 MSVNSQK
+1 MILRRYMTQQVAANTAIVLLFLMALMLGGRLIRYFGIAAEGRLDVGLLFAIIGYNIPTFLELILPLSFFIALMLVLGRMYVDHEMSV
-8 DTLKLFWRVSN
+8 LFASGIS
-19 KYKWRRGLSL
+19 RGRLTRL
-29 AIAVANFAVGMFVI
+29 MI
-43 PLIIASFL
+43 PLITGLFVFQMGISLWAKPWGLSNSEHIWQTQSLGSLL
-51 DLVQSGQLDESR
+51 DLVRPKTFISSGNYHLYVDE
-63 VWGLITVYALAQLW
+63 
-77 SEVIGWRVVI
+77 
-87 YLMWT
+87 
-92 FQVSMQ
+92 
-98 RDLYAEIF
+98 F
-106 DKLSNQTMF
+106 DK
-115 FHSNKF
+115 
-121 GGSLV
+121 
-126 SQSNKITGAIERFWD
+126 
-141 TIVWSLFPVL
+141 
-151 ISVIGSTIVLWFI
+151 
-164 YWPYALFMAILSIT
+164 
-178 FVIAVYFGSKHMA
+178 
-191 RLNEEEAKASNK
+191 
-203 ISGHL
+203 
-208 SDVVANILTVKASSA
+208 

-229 NLYVVQQRTDKSG
+229 NLYVVQQQTDKSG

-301 PTSEKITETNVETQT
+301 PASEKITETNVETQT
-316 TAKLLANTQK
+316 TAKLLAHTQK

-384 TAIGKESISE
+384 TAIGKERISE

-414 SRVVHRVRYRRQSS
+414 SRVVHRVRYRRQSR
-428 QLSPGGQP
+428 QLPPGGQP

>member
-1 MSVNSQK
+1 MILRRYMTQQVAANTAIVLLFLMALMLGGRLIRYFGIAAEGRLDVGLLFAIIGYNIPTFLELILPLSFFIALMLVLGRMYVDQEMSV
-8 DTLKLFWRVSN
+8 LFASGIS
-19 KYKWRRGLSL
+19 RGRLTRL
-29 AIAVANFAVGMFVI
+29 MI
-43 PLIIASFL
+43 PLITGLFVFQMGISLWAKPWGLSNSEHIWQTQSLGSLL
-51 DLVQSGQLDESR
+51 DLVRPKTFISSGNYHLYVDE
-63 VWGLITVYALAQLW
+63 
-77 SEVIGWRVVI
+77 
-87 YLMWT
+87 
-92 FQVSMQ
+92 
-98 RDLYAEIF
+98 F
-106 DKLSNQTMF
+106 DK
-115 FHSNKF
+115 
-121 GGSLV
+121 
-126 SQSNKITGAIERFWD
+126 
-141 TIVWSLFPVL
+141 
-151 ISVIGSTIVLWFI
+151 
-164 YWPYALFMAILSIT
+164 
-178 FVIAVYFGSKHMA
+178 
-191 RLNEEEAKASNK
+191 
-203 ISGHL
+203 
-208 SDVVANILTVKASSA
+208 

-229 NLYVVQQRTDKSG
+229 NLYVVQQQTDKSG

-281 TNNAKYNQASFE
+281 TNQANYNQASFE

-301 PTSEKITETNVETQT
+301 PASEKITETNVETQT
-316 TAKLLANTQK
+316 TAKLLAHTQK

-384 TAIGKESISE
+384 TAIGKERISE

-414 SRVVHRVRYRRQSS
+414 SRVVHRVRYRRHSR

>member
-1 MSVNSQK
+1 MILRRYMTQQVAANTAIVLLFLMALMLGGRLIRYFGIAAEGRLDVGLLFAIIGYNIPTFLELILPLSFFIALMLVLGRMYVDQEMSV
-8 DTLKLFWRVSN
+8 LFASGIS
-19 KYKWRRGLSL
+19 RGRLTRL
-29 AIAVANFAVGMFVI
+29 MI
-43 PLIIASFL
+43 PLITGLFVFQMGISLWAKPWGLSNSEHIWQTQSLGSLL
-51 DLVQSGQLDESR
+51 DLVRPKTFISSGNYHLYVDE
-63 VWGLITVYALAQLW
+63 
-77 SEVIGWRVVI
+77 
-87 YLMWT
+87 
-92 FQVSMQ
+92 
-98 RDLYAEIF
+98 F
-106 DKLSNQTMF
+106 DK
-115 FHSNKF
+115 
-121 GGSLV
+121 
-126 SQSNKITGAIERFWD
+126 
-141 TIVWSLFPVL
+141 
-151 ISVIGSTIVLWFI
+151 
-164 YWPYALFMAILSIT
+164 
-178 FVIAVYFGSKHMA
+178 
-191 RLNEEEAKASNK
+191 
-203 ISGHL
+203 
-208 SDVVANILTVKASSA
+208 

-229 NLYVVQQRTDKSG
+229 NIYVVQQQTDKSG

-301 PTSEKITETNVETQT
+301 PASEKITETNVETQT

-384 TAIGKESISE
+384 TAIGKERISE

-414 SRVVHRVRYRRQSS
+414 SRVVHRVRYRRHSR

>member
-1 MSVNSQK
+1 MILRRYMTQQVAANTAIVLLFLMALMLGGRLIRYFGIAAEGRLDVGLLFAIIGYNIPTFLELILPLSFFIALMLVLGRMYVDHEMSV
-8 DTLKLFWRVSN
+8 LFASGIS
-19 KYKWRRGLSL
+19 RGRLTRL
-29 AIAVANFAVGMFVI
+29 MI
-43 PLIIASFL
+43 PLITGLFVFQMGISLLAKPWGLSNSKQIWQTQSLGSLL
-51 DLVQSGQLDESR
+51 DLVRPKTFISSGNYHLYVDE
-63 VWGLITVYALAQLW
+63 
-77 SEVIGWRVVI
+77 
-87 YLMWT
+87 
-92 FQVSMQ
+92 
-98 RDLYAEIF
+98 F
-106 DKLSNQTMF
+106 DK
-115 FHSNKF
+115 
-121 GGSLV
+121 
-126 SQSNKITGAIERFWD
+126 
-141 TIVWSLFPVL
+141 
-151 ISVIGSTIVLWFI
+151 
-164 YWPYALFMAILSIT
+164 
-178 FVIAVYFGSKHMA
+178 
-191 RLNEEEAKASNK
+191 
-203 ISGHL
+203 
-208 SDVVANILTVKASSA
+208 

-229 NLYVVQQRTDKSG
+229 NLYVVQQQTDKSG
-242 KIAKNDV
+242 KIGKNDV

-281 TNNAKYNQASFE
+281 TNQANYNQASFE

-301 PTSEKITETNVETQT
+301 PASEKITETNVETQT
-316 TAKLLANTQK
+316 TAKLLAHTQK

-384 TAIGKESISE
+384 TAIGKERISE

-414 SRVVHRVRYRRQSS
+414 SRVVHRVRYRRQSR

>member
-1 MSVNSQK
+1 MILRRYMTQQVAANTAIVLLFLMALMLGGRLIRYFGIAAEGRLDVGLLFAIIGYNIPTFLELILPLSFFIALMLVLGRMYVDQEMSV
-8 DTLKLFWRVSN
+8 LFASGIS
-19 KYKWRRGLSL
+19 RGRLTRL
-29 AIAVANFAVGMFVI
+29 MI
-43 PLIIASFL
+43 PLITGLFIFQMGISLLAKPWGLSNSKQIWQTQSLGSLL
-51 DLVQSGQLDESR
+51 DLVRPKTFISSGNYHLYVDE
-63 VWGLITVYALAQLW
+63 
-77 SEVIGWRVVI
+77 
-87 YLMWT
+87 
-92 FQVSMQ
+92 
-98 RDLYAEIF
+98 F
-106 DKLSNQTMF
+106 DK
-115 FHSNKF
+115 
-121 GGSLV
+121 
-126 SQSNKITGAIERFWD
+126 
-141 TIVWSLFPVL
+141 
-151 ISVIGSTIVLWFI
+151 
-164 YWPYALFMAILSIT
+164 
-178 FVIAVYFGSKHMA
+178 
-191 RLNEEEAKASNK
+191 
-203 ISGHL
+203 
-208 SDVVANILTVKASSA
+208 

-229 NLYVVQQRTDKSG
+229 NLYVVQQQTDKSG

-281 TNNAKYNQASFE
+281 TNQANYNQASFE

-301 PTSEKITETNVETQT
+301 PASEKITETNVETQT

-384 TAIGKESISE
+384 TAIGKERISE

-414 SRVVHRVRYRRQSS
+414 SRVVHRVRYRRHSR

>member
-1 MSVNSQK
+1 MILRRYMTQQVAANTAIVLLFLMALMLGGRLIRYFGIAAEGRLDVGLLFAIIGYNIPTFLELILPLSFFIALMLVLGRMYVDQEMSV
-8 DTLKLFWRVSN
+8 LFASGIS
-19 KYKWRRGLSL
+19 RGRLTRL
-29 AIAVANFAVGMFVI
+29 MI
-43 PLIIASFL
+43 PLITGLFVFQMGISLLAKPWGLSNSEHIWQTQSLGSLL
-51 DLVQSGQLDESR
+51 DLVRPKTFISSGNYHLYVDE
-63 VWGLITVYALAQLW
+63 
-77 SEVIGWRVVI
+77 
-87 YLMWT
+87 
-92 FQVSMQ
+92 
-98 RDLYAEIF
+98 F
-106 DKLSNQTMF
+106 DK
-115 FHSNKF
+115 
-121 GGSLV
+121 
-126 SQSNKITGAIERFWD
+126 
-141 TIVWSLFPVL
+141 
-151 ISVIGSTIVLWFI
+151 
-164 YWPYALFMAILSIT
+164 
-178 FVIAVYFGSKHMA
+178 
-191 RLNEEEAKASNK
+191 
-203 ISGHL
+203 
-208 SDVVANILTVKASSA
+208 

-229 NLYVVQQRTDKSG
+229 NLYVVQQQTDKSG

-301 PTSEKITETNVETQT
+301 PASEKITETNVETQT

-414 SRVVHRVRYRRQSS
+414 SRVVHRVRYRRHSR

>member
-1 MSVNSQK
+1 MILRRYMTQQVAANTAIVLLFLMALMLGGRLIRYFGIAAEGRLDVGLLFAIIGYNIPTFLELILPLSFFIALMLVLGRMYVDHEMSV
-8 DTLKLFWRVSN
+8 LFASGIS
-19 KYKWRRGLSL
+19 RGRLTRL
-29 AIAVANFAVGMFVI
+29 MI
-43 PLIIASFL
+43 PLITGLFVFQMGISLLAKPWGLSNSEQIWQTQSLGSLL
-51 DLVQSGQLDESR
+51 DLVRPKTFISSGNYHLYVDE
-63 VWGLITVYALAQLW
+63 
-77 SEVIGWRVVI
+77 
-87 YLMWT
+87 
-92 FQVSMQ
+92 
-98 RDLYAEIF
+98 F
-106 DKLSNQTMF
+106 DK
-115 FHSNKF
+115 
-121 GGSLV
+121 
-126 SQSNKITGAIERFWD
+126 
-141 TIVWSLFPVL
+141 
-151 ISVIGSTIVLWFI
+151 
-164 YWPYALFMAILSIT
+164 
-178 FVIAVYFGSKHMA
+178 
-191 RLNEEEAKASNK
+191 
-203 ISGHL
+203 
-208 SDVVANILTVKASSA
+208 

-229 NLYVVQQRTDKSG
+229 NLYVVQQQTDKNG

-301 PTSEKITETNVETQT
+301 PASEKITETNVETQT

-384 TAIGKESISE
+384 TAIGKERISE

-414 SRVVHRVRYRRQSS
+414 SRVVHRVRYRRHSR

>member
-1 MSVNSQK
+1 MILRRYMTQQVAANTAIVLLFLMALMLGGRLIRYFGIAAEGRLDVGLLFAIIGYNIPTFLELILPLSFFIALMLVLGRMYVEQEMSV
-8 DTLKLFWRVSN
+8 LFASGIS
-19 KYKWRRGLSL
+19 RGRLTRL
-29 AIAVANFAVGMFVI
+29 MI
-43 PLIIASFL
+43 PLITGLFVFQMGISLWAKPWGLSNSEHIWQTQSLGSLL
-51 DLVQSGQLDESR
+51 DLVRPKTFISSGNYHLYVDE
-63 VWGLITVYALAQLW
+63 
-77 SEVIGWRVVI
+77 
-87 YLMWT
+87 
-92 FQVSMQ
+92 
-98 RDLYAEIF
+98 F
-106 DKLSNQTMF
+106 DK
-115 FHSNKF
+115 
-121 GGSLV
+121 
-126 SQSNKITGAIERFWD
+126 
-141 TIVWSLFPVL
+141 
-151 ISVIGSTIVLWFI
+151 
-164 YWPYALFMAILSIT
+164 
-178 FVIAVYFGSKHMA
+178 
-191 RLNEEEAKASNK
+191 
-203 ISGHL
+203 
-208 SDVVANILTVKASSA
+208 

-229 NLYVVQQRTDKSG
+229 NIYVVQQQTDKSG

-281 TNNAKYNQASFE
+281 TNQANYNQASFE

-301 PTSEKITETNVETQT
+301 PASEKITETNVETQT
-316 TAKLLANTQK
+316 TAKLLAHTQK

-384 TAIGKESISE
+384 TAIAKERISE

-414 SRVVHRVRYRRQSS
+414 SRVVHRVRYRRHSR

>member
-1 MSVNSQK
+1 MILRRYMTQQVAANTAIVLLFLMALMLGGRLIRYFGIAAEGRLDVGLLFAIIGYNIPTFLELILPLSFFIALMLVLGRMYVDQEMSV
-8 DTLKLFWRVSN
+8 LFASGIS
-19 KYKWRRGLSL
+19 RGRLTRL
-29 AIAVANFAVGMFVI
+29 MI
-43 PLIIASFL
+43 PLITGLFVFQMGISLWAKPWGLSNSEHIWQTQSLGSLL
-51 DLVQSGQLDESR
+51 DLVRPKTFISSGNYHLYVDE
-63 VWGLITVYALAQLW
+63 
-77 SEVIGWRVVI
+77 
-87 YLMWT
+87 
-92 FQVSMQ
+92 
-98 RDLYAEIF
+98 F
-106 DKLSNQTMF
+106 DK
-115 FHSNKF
+115 
-121 GGSLV
+121 
-126 SQSNKITGAIERFWD
+126 
-141 TIVWSLFPVL
+141 
-151 ISVIGSTIVLWFI
+151 
-164 YWPYALFMAILSIT
+164 
-178 FVIAVYFGSKHMA
+178 
-191 RLNEEEAKASNK
+191 
-203 ISGHL
+203 
-208 SDVVANILTVKASSA
+208 

-229 NLYVVQQRTDKSG
+229 NLYVVQQQTDKSG

-301 PTSEKITETNVETQT
+301 PASEKITETNVETQT

-384 TAIGKESISE
+384 TAIGKERISE

-414 SRVVHRVRYRRQSS
+414 SRVVHRVRYRRHSR
-428 QLSPGGQP
+428 QLSAGGQP